1 MNKNVCAAALA
12 ASLCAWS
19 ASPAAAQSLALSYKL
34 SNADAESTKQALI
47 AINRCAG
54 FNWIGSLGA
63 CGRELVQRILPG
75 QPEEGGLKEAEPAR
89 DAQYKG
95 EAPAPVVVRAAP
107 PEESIKLPTL
117 GLHPQRATTAG
128 KDALSGNAK
137 SVDVMFR
144 FGSKYRFR
152 SNEEGWEWHRFTEA
166 GYDTRMQMNAHKS
179 AGIELMVPLQ

>member
-19 ASPAAAQSLALSYKL
+19 ASPAGAQSLALSYKL
-34 SNADAESTKQALI
+34 SNAESESTKQALI

-75 QPEEGGLKEAEPAR
+75 QPQDGARNEAEPAR

-95 EAPAPVVVRAAP
+95 EEPAPVVVRAVP

-117 GLHPQRATTAG
+117 GLLPERAG

-137 SVDVMFR
+137 AVDVMFR

-166 GYDTRMQMNAHKS
+166 GYDTRMQMNAHKA